1 MHDRLK
7 KNKITII
14 SEIHPQHHGS
24 MDELKRMVLQSKIGG
39 ADYVKVQLY
48 SSKKLFNN
56 NDRKYVELTKEELKE
71 IANYSRKIGIETIAS
86 VFDEERI
93 KWCEDLKFKLYKI
106 ASLTIKN
113 KQLCKKII
121 STNKPVIASLGMYN
135 FRKKGTPFKSKNVSY
150 LYCISKYPT
159 NLSEVKMPDF
169 KKSFFTGYSDHTVG
183 IGTCLHAVSRGAKI
197 IEKHFTLN
205 KAINCET
212 EKAHVCSMNFEDLKA
227 LRENADILSILNS

>member
-1 MHDRLK
+1 MHNRIE
-7 KNKITII
+7 KNKVTII

-39 ADYVKVQLY
+39 ANFVKVQLY

-71 IANYSRKIGIETIAS
+71 IVNYSRKIGIETIAS

-93 KWCEDLKFKLYKI
+93 QWCEDLKLKLYKI
-106 ASLTIKN
+106 ASISIKN
-113 KQLCKKII
+113 KKLCKKII

-135 FRKKGTPFKSKNVSY
+135 FKRKGIPFKSKNISY

-159 NLSEVKMPDF
+159 NLSEIKMPDF

-183 IGTCLHAVSRGAKI
+183 IGTCLFAIARGARI

-212 EKAHVCSMNFEDLKA
+212 EKAHVCSMNLEDLKA
-227 LRENADILSILNS
+227 LRENADIISILNL